1 MTSEPIPLH
10 RELPQHD
17 DVPREVR
24 EKAGELDA
32 TMNRIKRALLRPA
45 VMPEVR
51 EAAKDELVSLA
62 RDALV
67 LRGML

>member
-1 MTSEPIPLH
+1 MTVTPI
-10 RELPQHD
+10 RQSLPQHD
-17 DVPREVR
+17 DIPPAVR

-32 TMNRIKRALLRPA
+32 SMNRIKRALLRPA
-45 VMPEVR
+45 VMPGVR
-51 EAAKDELVSLA
+51 EAAKDELVALA